1 MRGPVDKGKNGLGG
15 QLRKCPLAQTN
26 VLFILPAIIIM
37 MIITA
42 FPFLNALWMS
52 LQNYVISMPFGRG
65 FVGLKNYATVMSDPK
80 LWSSVKVTM
89 AFAVS
94 VVLIETILGT
104 ILALCLLR
112 LGEKRNASG
121 YVSVLIVPMTIS
133 PVAVGLI
140 WRMLLHPD
148 LGVINYVLDVVGIGG
163 RAWLGDPSTA
173 LGTLIVVDA
182 WQWTP
187 FMMLIIYAAL
197 LGLPKEPYEAAHLD
211 GANWFQ
217 TFSQITVPLAKP
229 MLLTAI
235 LFRFVDALKAYDL
248 VYILTGG
255 GPGTATETL
264 SYYIYK
270 LGFTYLDMGKGS
282 AVSFMFLVVIG
293 VLATFVSNHIGEDG
307 MQGIA

>member
-1 MRGPVDKGKNGLGG
+1 MRGPVDKGKNGFGG
-15 QLRKCPLAQTN
+15 RLRQCPLAQAN
-26 VLFILPAIIIM
+26 VMFILPAIIIM

-52 LQNYVISMPFGRG
+52 LQNYVISMPFDRG
-65 FVGLKNYATVMSDPK
+65 FVGLKNYVTVMSDVK

-89 AFAVS
+89 TFAVL
-94 VVLIETILGT
+94 VVLVETVLGT

-121 YVSVLIVPMTIS
+121 YVSLLIVPMTIS

-148 LGVINYVLDVVGIGG
+148 LGIVNYLLDVVGIGG

-197 LGLPKEPYEAAHLD
+197 LGLPKEPYEAAYLD

-217 TFSQITVPLAKP
+217 AFCQITLPLAKP
-229 MLLTAI
+229 MLLTAV

-282 AVSFMFLVVIG
+282 AVSFIFLVVIG
-293 VLATFVSNHIGEDG
+293 VLATLVSNHIGEDD